1 MSVIRDSIWGITRGT
16 LFGQHVLASIW
27 MIMTGGSFKIILNWA
42 SQMASP
48 PCSGQVRG
56 WLGVR
61 AGLETAVIQSTA
73 HLVEVSPHVYEYGN
87 SNALALQHQR
97 SGGGG
102 DTRRSCWLDFAVAGA
117 RSA

>member
-1 MSVIRDSIWGITRGT
+1 
-16 LFGQHVLASIW
+16 
-27 MIMTGGSFKIILNWA
+27 
-42 SQMASP
+42 
-48 PCSGQVRG
+48 
-56 WLGVR
+56 LGVR